1 MEKWVVDLNR
11 CFSKEDTDLS
21 SEHMRGVP
29 SIVGH
34 SGKGNSS
41 REAADAPSPLGGC
54 DKQYWQVTVT
64 GGNVKKLE
72 PIYCWWERKTVC
84 KTAAPQIV
92 TLGVTSW
99 PSTSTPGYTLKR
111 NEDVSTQS
119 LVQKTILYKVSTETL
134 FTAKKWEQ
142 QKCPTDK

>member
-54 DKQYWQVTVT
+54 DKQY
-64 GGNVKKLE
+64 
-72 PIYCWWERKTVC
+72 
-84 KTAAPQIV
+84 
-92 TLGVTSW
+92 
-99 PSTSTPGYTLKR
+99 
-111 NEDVSTQS
+111 
-119 LVQKTILYKVSTETL
+119 
-134 FTAKKWEQ
+134 
-142 QKCPTDK
+142 